1 MLVCLNKKRQINR
14 KRGITMLKKDEVKI
28 LLVDA
33 DFIWMEEVKVA
44 LEEDGFRKIKV
55 CVDGEAASREI
66 AEFEPDVVVVD
77 QMTTHK
83 DGLAVVQ
90 HIRESELDIEIIL
103 TTRHTS
109 EILLWK
115 ASSLDVQYI
124 IVKPVLEEV
133 VTARI
138 NDIVGMKVKNATPLE
153 VEVERYDEIEE
164 VYEDTLMIIDEIGL
178 ESNIGHILM
187 AFGIRAHLKGYKYL
201 KTAIV
206 MTIINEHVTSAMTR
220 ELYPQIARRFNTTDT
235 SVERDMRHAIETAW
249 SSAPVKHKKAYF
261 GNQYLKL
268 HADRKPTNSL
278 FINTIAEKLRQNLKG
293 QIALMS
299 I

>member
-1 MLVCLNKKRQINR
+1 
-14 KRGITMLKKDEVKI
+14 MLKKDEVKI

-66 AEFEPDVVVVD
+66 AEFEPDVVIVD

-83 DGLAVVQ
+83 DGLAVIQ
-90 HIRESELDIEIIL
+90 HIRESGLDIEVIL
-103 TTRHTS
+103 TTRHIS
-109 EILLWK
+109 DILMYK
-115 ASSLDVQYI
+115 ASSLNIQYI
-124 IVKPVLEEV
+124 IVKPALEEV
-133 VTARI
+133 VTARV
-138 NDIVGMKVKNATPLE
+138 NDVVDMKVKNASPLA
-153 VEVERYDEIEE
+153 VEVERYDEGDELD
-164 VYEDTLMIIDEIGL
+164 EDPLMIVDEIGL
-178 ESNIGHILM
+178 ESNIGRILM

-201 KTAIV
+201 KTAIL
-206 MTIINEHVTSAMTR
+206 MTIMNEHITSTMTG
-220 ELYPQIARRFNTTDT
+220 ELYPQIARRFNTTD
-235 SVERDMRHAIETAW
+235 SGVERDIRHAIETAW
-249 SSAPVKHKKAYF
+249 YTAPVKHKKAYF
-261 GNQYLKL
+261 GNQYLKI

-278 FINTIAEKLRQNLKG
+278 FINTIAEKLRHNLKG

>member
-133 VTARI
+133 MIARV
-138 NDIVGMKVKNATPLE
+138 NDVVDMKVKKVSQLA
-153 VEVERYDEIEE
+153 VEMERYDDGEE
-164 VYEDTLMIIDEIGL
+164 LDEDPIMIVDEIGL
-178 ESNIGHILM
+178 ESNIGRILM

-201 KTAIV
+201 KTAIL
-206 MTIINEHVTSAMTR
+206 MTIMNEHITSAMTR
-220 ELYPQIARRFNTTDT
+220 ELYPQVARRFNTTDT
-235 SVERDMRHAIETAW
+235 SAERDMRHAIETAW
-249 SSAPVKHKKAYF
+249 SNAPIKHKKAYF
-261 GNQYLKL
+261 GRQYLKEN
-268 HADRKPTNSL
+268 ADRKPSNSL

-293 QIALMS
+293 QIALTS

>member
-1 MLVCLNKKRQINR
+1 MIKKE
-14 KRGITMLKKDEVKI
+14 EVKI

-55 CVDGEAASREI
+55 CVDGEAAIREI
-66 AEFEPDVVVVD
+66 AESEPDVVIVD
-77 QMTTHK
+77 QITTHK
-83 DGLAVVQ
+83 DGVAVIQ
-90 HIRESELDIEIIL
+90 HIRDSKLDIEVIL

-109 EILLWK
+109 DILLWK

-124 IVKPVLEEV
+124 IVKPAAEEIIV
-133 VTARI
+133 ARV
-138 NDIVGMKVKNATPLE
+138 NDIVLMKEKNTLPIE
-153 VEVERYDEIEE
+153 MDMESYDNSEE
-164 VYEDTLMIIDEIGL
+164 LDDNPLMIIDEIGL
-178 ESNIGHILM
+178 ESNIGRILM

-249 SSAPVKHKKAYF
+249 SSAPIKHKKAYF
-261 GNQYLKL
+261 GNQYLKA